1 MKILTEKK
9 YKSNISFQFN
19 DCNLKQSPRY
29 LVTWRTLIQFFFL
42 ETAFDFTQLK
52 QFLMVQTLNL
62 FCENGKILS
71 ILMRQYVRK
80 ETENN
85 FFLNLLN
92 EIWNTGFDKKKLGKI
107 LR

>member
-1 MKILTEKK
+1 
-9 YKSNISFQFN
+9 
-19 DCNLKQSPRY
+19 
-29 LVTWRTLIQFFFL
+29 
-42 ETAFDFTQLK
+42 
-52 QFLMVQTLNL
+52 MVQTLNL

-71 ILMRQYVRK
+71 TLMRQYVRK